1 LRRRKI
7 IEKKE
12 LGLRNGK
19 HEKGMIIVRGDKSEC
34 VGMAT
39 V

>member
-1 LRRRKI
+1 
-7 IEKKE
+7 
-12 LGLRNGK
+12 LRNGK

-39 V
+39 VWS